1 MSSFSC
7 GITGEVCKEPT
18 VTPSGGVF
26 ERKVIERWIS
36 ENGTD
41 PETKQALSKGELV
54 QVSINK
60 KVRGHLSSFSD
71 ETITKGHTG
80 NTFIS
85 FNKCYYKNFDV
96 SPNLI
101 D

>member
-41 PETKQALSKGELV
+41 PDTKQALSKGELV
-54 QVSINK
+54 QMKQSPKVTPATPSSVSINAIIK
-60 KVRGHLSSFSD
+60 TLM
-71 ETITKGHTG
+71 
-80 NTFIS
+80 
-85 FNKCYYKNFDV
+85 
-96 SPNLI
+96 
-101 D
+101 

>member
-41 PETKQALSKGELV
+41 PDTKQALSKGELV
-54 QVSINK
+54 QVGFRGPLEVIKVHFQMKQSPKVTPATPSSVSINAIIK
-60 KVRGHLSSFSD
+60 TLM
-71 ETITKGHTG
+71 
-80 NTFIS
+80 
-85 FNKCYYKNFDV
+85 
-96 SPNLI
+96 
-101 D
+101 

>member
-41 PETKQALSKGELV
+41 PDTKQALSKGELV
-54 QVSINK
+54 QVSF
-60 KVRGHLSSFSD
+60 RGHSRSS
-71 ETITKGHTG
+71 EITRGHEG
-80 NTFIS
+80 S
-85 FNKCYYKNFDV
+85 FEV
-96 SPNLI
+96 TRGH
-101 D
+101 

>member
-1 MSSFSC
+1 MKKRNQPIFMVFRMSSFSC

-41 PETKQALSKGELV
+41 PDTKQALSKAELV
-54 QVSINK
+54 QVGK
-60 KVRGHLSSFSD
+60 YETVSS
-71 ETITKGHTG
+71 H
-80 NTFIS
+80 
-85 FNKCYYKNFDV
+85 
-96 SPNLI
+96 
-101 D
+101 

>member
-41 PETKQALSKGELV
+41 PDTKQALSKGELV
-54 QVSINK
+54 QVS
-60 KVRGHLSSFSD
+60 
-71 ETITKGHTG
+71 
-80 NTFIS
+80 
-85 FNKCYYKNFDV
+85 
-96 SPNLI
+96 
-101 D
+101 

>member
-41 PETKQALSKGELV
+41 PDTKQALSKAELV
-54 QVSINK
+54 QVGKYDPYYMTRLAVTRFCFQMKQSPKVTPAAPSSVSINAIIK
-60 KVRGHLSSFSD
+60 TLM
-71 ETITKGHTG
+71 
-80 NTFIS
+80 
-85 FNKCYYKNFDV
+85 
-96 SPNLI
+96 
-101 D
+101 